1 MTSFAFTPYNILALP
16 GIHHTTNWIVLAQ
29 HLAVVLGKPIEMA
42 VELKALTGVVIDDK
56 LEDVGRFNATINL
69 GYPISS
75 GRKDILPIGPE
86 LTITGGEL
94 IEQVTDKVNITVR
107 IGDEDI

>member
-1 MTSFAFTPYNILALP
+1 MTSFAFTPYNILSLP

-69 GYPISS
+69 GYPISG
-75 GRKDILPIGPE
+75 GRISC
-86 LTITGGEL
+86 
-94 IEQVTDKVNITVR
+94 QSARSSRAVS
-107 IGDEDI
+107 